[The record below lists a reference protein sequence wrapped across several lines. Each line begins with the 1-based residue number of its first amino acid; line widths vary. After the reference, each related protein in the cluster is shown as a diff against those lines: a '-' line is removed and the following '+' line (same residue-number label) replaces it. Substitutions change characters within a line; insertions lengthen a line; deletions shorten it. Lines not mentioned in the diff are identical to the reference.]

1 MKKILALML
10 VLVLTL
16 TLAACGEGST
26 SVSQSQTESSQS
38 AAVSQEVEEIEDP
51 GPRPINTKWASNEFE
66 MMIPR
71 PPFYGWEVTA
81 ESENMYAIRVGGLS
95 DEPRLDTSDFTEP
108 LMLPSDRVR
117 LVRYLNTLPDYG
129 LTVEEIGKG
138 YKWLVTNPEG
148 ASAEFT
154 CAEGFCWITFRK

>member
-10 VLVLTL
+10 ALAMALSLV
-16 TLAACGEGST
+16 ACGKEDASA
-26 SVSQSQTESSQS
+26 SQSQTESSQS
-38 AAVSQEVEEIEDP
+38 GAVSEVIEDP
-51 GPRPINTKWASNEFE
+51 GPRPIDTRWASNEFE

-71 PPFYGWEVTA
+71 PPFYGWEVTV
-81 ESENMYAIRVGGLS
+81 ESEDVYAIRVGGLS